1 MSESENQEDIQQKVT
16 KEFRKNVLKWVDLDD
31 SIRHLKAKIKE
42 INEKVKEINM
52 EKANYEEEQ
61 FEEPIITFLSQVHED
76 AVMLKDGGKLSKN
89 VSKQKAPLKKE
100 VIHKALVELVKDSNK
115 AMEMTDHIINSR
127 PTTEKINLK
136 RCAIRE
142 KKK

>member
-1 MSESENQEDIQQKVT
+1 MSESENQEDVQQKVT

-31 SIRHLKAKIKE
+31 SVRQLKAKIKE
-42 INEKVKEINM
+42 INEKVKEINL
-52 EKANYEEEQ
+52 EKANYEES
-61 FEEPIITFLSQVHED
+61 IITFLSQVHED

-127 PTTEKINLK
+127 PVTEKINLK
-136 RCAIRE
+136 RIALRE
-142 KKK
+142 KKN

>member
-1 MSESENQEDIQQKVT
+1 MSESENQEDVQQKVT

-31 SIRHLKAKIKE
+31 NVRQLKARIKE
-42 INEKVKEINM
+42 INEKVKEINL
-52 EKANYEEEQ
+52 EKANY
-61 FEEPIITFLSQVHED
+61 EEPIITFLSQVHED

-100 VIHKALVELVKDSNK
+100 VIHKALVELVKDPNK

-127 PTTEKINLK
+127 PVTEKINLK
-136 RCAIRE
+136 RIALRE
-142 KKK
+142 KKN

>member
-1 MSESENQEDIQQKVT
+1 MSDSEVQEDVQQKVT
-16 KEFRKNVLKWVDLDD
+16 KTFRKNVLKWVELDD
-31 SIRHLKAKIKE
+31 SIRALKAKIKE
-42 INEKVKEINM
+42 INEKVKEINQ
-52 EKANYEEEQ
+52 EKTQ
-61 FEEPIITFLSQVHED
+61 FEEPIITFLSQVNED

-100 VIHKALVELVKDSNK
+100 FIHKALLELVNDSTK
-115 AMEMTDHIINSR
+115 AMTMTEHIINSR

-136 RCAIRE
+136 RLNLRE

>member
-1 MSESENQEDIQQKVT
+1 MSESDNQEDVQQKVT

-31 SIRHLKAKIKE
+31 NVRQLKAKIKE
-42 INEKVKEINM
+42 INEKVKEINL
-52 EKANYEEEQ
+52 EKANY
-61 FEEPIITFLSQVHED
+61 EEPIITFLSQVHED

-100 VIHKALVELVKDSNK
+100 VIHKALVELVKDPNK

-127 PTTEKINLK
+127 PVSEKINLK
-136 RCAIRE
+136 RCVLRE
-142 KKK
+142 KKN